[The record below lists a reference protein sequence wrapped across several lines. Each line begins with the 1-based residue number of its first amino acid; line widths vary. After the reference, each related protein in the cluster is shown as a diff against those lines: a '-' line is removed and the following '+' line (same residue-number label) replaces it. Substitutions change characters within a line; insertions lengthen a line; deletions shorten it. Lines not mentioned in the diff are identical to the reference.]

1 MKIISFHIKNLDG
14 FLEKL
19 KDLGY
24 SIELGAHS
32 VLLDHSELTSI
43 TVKKKGSIELI
54 LIIHYITPYYRV
66 ETMNISDEDKYLKEL
81 IRIKHSGEKWKI
93 PVNPVIGVV
102 MADNNEEL
110 MKMINDYKDDY
121 PVKDADKLLDH
132 YRSRNPRYQNI
143 PRLLLARILDE
154 LSGYRG

>member
-1 MKIISFHIKNLDG
+1 MKIISFHIRNLDS

-19 KDLGY
+19 KELGY
-24 SIELGAHS
+24 SIEFGAHS

-43 TVKKKGSIELI
+43 TVKKEDSIELI
-54 LIIHYITPYYRV
+54 LIVHYITPYYRA
-66 ETMNISDEDKYLKEL
+66 ETMNISDEDEYLKEL
-81 IRIKHSGEKWKI
+81 IKIKHSGEKWKI

-102 MADNNEEL
+102 MTDKKEL
-110 MKMINDYKDDY
+110 IRMINEYKDDY

-132 YRSRNPRYQNI
+132 YRSRNPKYKYI

-154 LSGYRG
+154 LSRYRS